1 MRVEGIIGDPDEQSL
16 LSPDAPRRS
25 LVLSARAG
33 EGNGRATTAGG
44 GSRLTQYAAP
54 GACAETSL
62 GFSLGLSRY
71 FGERRKSMNRVILL
85 MLVGLAAVLVYLDAS
100 RAWRRDSF
108 GRDDAAMGPVGW
120 ALMVFLVPVS
130 IPVYVYFRFRG
141 RRRV

>member
-1 MRVEGIIGDPDEQSL
+1 MSRAFLARMP
-16 LSPDAPRRS
+16 
-25 LVLSARAG
+25 RAG
-33 EGNGRATTAGG
+33 HSFCPRAGG
-44 GSRLTQYAAP
+44 QWPSDHGGAASRLTQYAAP